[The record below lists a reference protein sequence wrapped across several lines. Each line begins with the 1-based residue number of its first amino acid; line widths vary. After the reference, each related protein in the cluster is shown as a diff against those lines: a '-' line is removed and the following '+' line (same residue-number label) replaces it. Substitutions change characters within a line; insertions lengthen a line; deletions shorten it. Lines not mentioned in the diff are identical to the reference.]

1 MIDGWHLNTKMLL
14 FLVVK
19 KRTRRNLG
27 PHTDSIVRKLL
38 LMYLMAE
45 LSQLSWTKPRY
56 AAATVDIQA
65 SSRRRPTYRHIQETY
80 TGWCIKNATG
90 TLWHISKMVTPRVKA
105 QSRGKNNRSRALKWD
120 IVHLY
125 GSNNF
130 ENTTKSSTKSQILKN
145 IKKTILLVLSIT
157 SKVFEL

>member
-45 LSQLSWTKPRY
+45 LSQLSWNKPRY

-105 QSRGKNNRSRALKWD
+105 QASGQNSGSRALKWG
-120 IVHLY
+120 IVCLY
-125 GSNNF
+125 SSNTF
-130 ENTTKSSTKSQILKN
+130 EVMIKTKSI
-145 IKKTILLVLSIT
+145 
-157 SKVFEL
+157 VFLIFFNFCDFV